1 MGLKR
6 TNMYFSCY
14 VHGAGRE
21 GKNLDRRRQQT
32 DAVCL
37 SINLK
42 LAISESTVSIGLKN
56 IT

>member
-14 VHGAGRE
+14 VHGVGRE
-21 GKNLDRRRQQT
+21 GKNLDRHRQQT